1 MIIKPKAVL
10 QSAPFSPH
18 HAWLS
23 RSFFS
28 LASTGAFMA
37 PAIDFPAPMNTNPR
51 AIPAREFTP
60 YGSLSWAREAVMTAE
75 QSQNTSPDQTNLEK
89 ARECS

>member
-1 MIIKPKAVL
+1 
-10 QSAPFSPH
+10 
-18 HAWLS
+18 
-23 RSFFS
+23 
-28 LASTGAFMA
+28 MA

-51 AIPAREFTP
+51 ATPAREFTP